1 MAFKYSDS
9 GAAATVFLG
18 IFILVLPFALLTM
31 FKHGIKSFY
40 SVTILF
46 VLVRIGSQTCGVV
59 FAVVGFEHQNW
70 LTAYLVL
77 GAEGYFF
84 LIICLLNVLISG
96 HVKKYGFSWLT
107 KYGING
113 DIRQQVTMGKRGK
126 LARKSWAVLFHTALV
141 PANILVIAGG
151 AILSGISAS
160 DLQKESG
167 DVTTAK
173 ILRTVGQLVF
183 LLLTSILI
191 LLALASYTRDNV
203 KNWAVVSVL
212 AASPFIL
219 TRGIFGLLSIYI
231 KSMDYFD
238 MSNYGDFGIGNSL
251 IIYEYCL
258 GTTMELLCLLCILL
272 NYFDAPAYSSRD
284 FDSEDNLLTLS
295 KGANFIL

>member
-9 GAAATVFLG
+9 GAAAIVFLG
-18 IFILVLPFALLTM
+18 VFILVFPFALLTV

-46 VLVRIGSQTCGVV
+46 VLVRIASQTCGVV

-70 LTAYLVL
+70 LIAYLVL

-96 HVKKYGFSWLT
+96 HMKRYGYSWLT
-107 KYGING
+107 KYGIKG
-113 DIRQQVTMGKRGK
+113 DVKQQKAMGMKGK
-126 LARKSWAVLFHTALV
+126 LTGKSWAALFHTILV
-141 PANILVIAGG
+141 PANILVIVGG
-151 AILSGISAS
+151 VILSGISAS

-173 ILRTVGQLVF
+173 SLRTVGQLIF
-183 LLLTSILI
+183 LLLTAVLVILAI
-191 LLALASYTRDNV
+191 ASYTRDNIR
-203 KNWAVVSVL
+203 NWPVASVL

-231 KSMDYFD
+231 NSMDYFD
-238 MSNYGDFGIGNSL
+238 MSNYGYFGIGDSL

-258 GTTMELLCLLCILL
+258 GTTMEFLCLLCILL
-272 NYFDAPAYSSRD
+272 NYFDTPAYNSRD
-284 FDSEDNLLTLS
+284 YDSDNL
-295 KGANFIL
+295 